1 MLNKNTNKAII
12 KMGEENMIILVL
24 VVLNALVG
32 HLFIQNLIEAIKIN
46 DKEEGEKKKIN
57 ASINFVL
64 WTFSIIFIITLFI
77 GGYSKIQRSKRQF

>member
-77 GGYSKIQRSKRQF
+77 GG

>member
-1 MLNKNTNKAII
+1 
-12 KMGEENMIILVL
+12 MILLVL

-46 DKEEGEKKKIN
+46 NRDEDKKTKVN

-64 WTFSIIFIITLFI
+64 WTFSSIFIITLFI
-77 GGYSKIQRSKRQF
+77 GG